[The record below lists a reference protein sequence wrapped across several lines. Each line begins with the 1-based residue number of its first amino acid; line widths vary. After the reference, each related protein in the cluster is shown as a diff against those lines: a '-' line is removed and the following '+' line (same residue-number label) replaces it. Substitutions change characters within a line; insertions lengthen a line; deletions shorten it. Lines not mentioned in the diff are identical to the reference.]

1 MKRREFILLL
11 GGAPAWPIVARRHQ
25 VELRRIGV
33 LIAGVA
39 DDRESQARLTAF
51 TQSLQ
56 QLGWIIGRNVHVEY
70 RWCGGD
76 ADNMRKNV
84 EELVTLSPDVILVN
98 SSSAVSA
105 LLKVFRNVPIVFT
118 TVEDPVGAGYV
129 DSLAR
134 PGGNATGFTNFEYAI
149 GGKWLELL
157 KEVAPHVTRVAVLR
171 QAAIAAGPGQF
182 GAIQTAAASL
192 GVDLR
197 PVEVQDAHEIE
208 SAITAFAQNPNGG
221 MIVTGSAAA
230 SVHRALIIALAA
242 RHRLPTVYNASFYV
256 TDGGL
261 ISYGP
266 DFVDQFRRAAD
277 YVSRIMNGEKPA
289 DLPVQ
294 APTKYE
300 TVINLRTA
308 KDLDLALPRM
318 LLARIDKVIG

>member
-11 GGAPAWPIVARRHQ
+11 GGAPARPIVARRHQ
-25 VELRRIGV
+25 VGLRRIGV
-33 LIAGVA
+33 LMAGVA

-56 QLGWIIGRNVHVEY
+56 QLGW
-70 RWCGGD
+70 
-76 ADNMRKNV
+76 K
-84 EELVTLSPDVILVN
+84 
-98 SSSAVSA
+98 
-105 LLKVFRNVPIVFT
+105 
-118 TVEDPVGAGYV
+118 
-129 DSLAR
+129 
-134 PGGNATGFTNFEYAI
+134 
-149 GGKWLELL
+149 
-157 KEVAPHVTRVAVLR
+157 
-171 QAAIAAGPGQF
+171 
-182 GAIQTAAASL
+182 ASL

-197 PVEVQDAHEIE
+197 PVEVQGAHEIE

-221 MIVTGSAAA
+221 MIVTGSPAA

-256 TDGGL
+256 TNGGL

-294 APTKYE
+294 APTRYE
-300 TVINLRTA
+300 TVINLKTA

-318 LLARIDKVIG
+318 LLARVDKVIG

>member
-11 GGAPAWPIVARRHQ
+11 GGAPARPIVARRHQ
-25 VELRRIGV
+25 VGLRRIGV
-33 LIAGVA
+33 LMAGVA

-56 QLGWIIGRNVHVEY
+56 QLGW
-70 RWCGGD
+70 
-76 ADNMRKNV
+76 K
-84 EELVTLSPDVILVN
+84 
-98 SSSAVSA
+98 
-105 LLKVFRNVPIVFT
+105 
-118 TVEDPVGAGYV
+118 
-129 DSLAR
+129 
-134 PGGNATGFTNFEYAI
+134 
-149 GGKWLELL
+149 
-157 KEVAPHVTRVAVLR
+157 
-171 QAAIAAGPGQF
+171 
-182 GAIQTAAASL
+182 ASL

-197 PVEVQDAHEIE
+197 PVEVQGAHEIE

-221 MIVTGSAAA
+221 MMVTGSPAA

-256 TDGGL
+256 TNGGL

-294 APTKYE
+294 APTRYE
-300 TVINLRTA
+300 TVINLKTA

-318 LLARIDKVIG
+318 LLARVDKVIG